1 MSPKEVVERYLA
13 EVLNGRRPEAIEE
26 LISSEEFR
34 QRVTAFRNAFPDL
47 DVETKMLISE
57 GDLVAGH
64 FVGHGTHQGLF
75 QGMPATGKS
84 WEARCTAIYRV
95 SEGRIADAWV
105 NWDLLALLEQIGA
118 VERVKSANA

>member
-1 MSPKEVVERYLA
+1 MSAREVVEQYLT
-13 EVLNGRRPEAIEE
+13 EVLNGRRPEAINE
-26 LISSEEFR
+26 LISSDEFR

-47 DVETKMLISE
+47 DVETMMLISE

-64 FVGHGTHQGLF
+64 FVGRGTHQGLF

-95 SEGRIADAWV
+95 AEGRIAEAWV

-118 VERVKSANA
+118 VERAKSASA